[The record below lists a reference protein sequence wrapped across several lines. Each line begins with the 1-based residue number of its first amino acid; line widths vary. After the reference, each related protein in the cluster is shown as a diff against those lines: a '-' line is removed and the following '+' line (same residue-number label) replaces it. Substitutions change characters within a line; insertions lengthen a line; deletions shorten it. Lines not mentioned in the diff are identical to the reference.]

1 MKNYMKLALFAGG
14 TLFGSFGIKLLSS
27 KDAKKAYVH
36 ATAAGLRMKD
46 SVMQSVTTVQEN
58 ASDILA
64 SAKELNEELA
74 AKDAEEAA
82 AANLENE
89 EDLLA
94 GIEFLDSYL
103 YPNMPD
109 VFHQTS
115 IFLVDSL
122 YEERYSGYPEMIYPS
137 VFQGMETLVVGN
149 IPSLKGLGED
159 ELRDSVNQI
168 LQYLTV
174 SYLHSQNPDGIEDF
188 YLVSSDL
195 QSGRSYY
202 ETEVRQ
208 PYYPG
213 DYCLEPA
220 RWEEYGF
227 LNYDRDE
234 YAFVEGD
241 MEYWSYS
248 LPDQETDLGDFVMV
262 ILGYEP
268 EEFEAQYVQYPKVIE
283 KYTLLREILIREG
296 II

>member
-1 MKNYMKLALFAGG
+1 MQDVADQLAVFAETVKVADA
-14 TLFGSFGIKLLSS
+14 TL
-27 KDAKKAYVH
+27 
-36 ATAAGLRMKD
+36 
-46 SVMQSVTTVQEN
+46 
-58 ASDILA
+58 
-64 SAKELNEELA
+64 
-74 AKDAEEAA
+74 
-82 AANLENE
+82 
-89 EDLLA
+89 
-94 GIEFLDSYL
+94 
-103 YPNMPD
+103 PD
-109 VFHQTS
+109 VIQTGVHEKHRVEYQSAGTGTQSQSYPQHQTNQMPQAHH
-115 IFLVDSL
+115 
-122 YEERYSGYPEMIYPS
+122 REM
-137 VFQGMETLVVGN
+137 V
-149 IPSLKGLGED
+149 K
-159 ELRDSVNQI
+159 
-168 LQYLTV
+168 
-174 SYLHSQNPDGIEDF
+174 NPDGIEDF

-283 KYTLLREILIREG
+283 KYTLLREILIREC